1 MARFLVIYYAGA
13 MAQDPASIA
22 QARHSFTQR
31 AAKTRAALAY
41 VGGIP
46 VGRGRSR
53 PALKRQGA
61 RLEGVRMGS
70 AAPTGDG
77 KLTPGLAG
85 GPA

>member
-61 RLEGVRMGS
+61 RFGGVRMGS
-70 AAPTGDG
+70 G
-77 KLTPGLAG
+77 PGRRRG
-85 GPA
+85 SWHPA